1 MDQAQIEEFILQ
13 TIKDN
18 DLGFMGDV
26 YELGPFEGWVD
37 NEFAVDRSASFDAGG
52 LAYNITR
59 ELADAGVI

>member
-1 MDQAQIEEFILQ
+1 MDQAQIEEIILQ

-37 NEFAVDRSASFDAGG
+37 NEFSVDRSASFDAGG

-59 ELADAGVI
+59 ALADTGVI